1 MQNFKRLLLALAVLN
16 ISHTV
21 YAVNF
26 PAPEVIKI
34 SERLYVLLGP
44 IQHANKKNQG
54 YMINSTVIIG
64 DKGVVLVDPGGTDEV
79 GHYVKQQVKKITPKP
94 ITHVINTH
102 SHGDHYLG
110 NIAFP
115 EAIIISSVKCR
126 DLVIQTGDIWLRMM
140 ENMVGRPFPNTR
152 PVMASVVLP
161 SHSRTPKTLNGVK
174 LEMWVPAGSHTL
186 GDLMIYLPN
195 DKVLIAGD
203 ILVNGVVPTMQDG
216 VVKNWIKVLREIQQ
230 IDANIYV
237 PGHGALMKRDQVKS
251 LHDAINTFYS
261 GVREGYLAE
270 LSESE
275 IRKKLDLSGWEKLE
289 RAYVIGRNINR
300 AYLEIEQDL
309 F

>member
-1 MQNFKRLLLALAVLN
+1 MQNFNKLLLALALLT
-16 ISHTV
+16 ISHTL

-26 PAPEVIKI
+26 PSPKVVKI
-34 SERLYVLLGP
+34 NERLYVLLGP
-44 IQHANKKNQG
+44 VQHANKMNQG

-64 DKGVVLVDPGGTDEV
+64 DKGVILVDPGGTDEV
-79 GHYVKQQVKKITPKP
+79 GHFIRQQVKKVTVKP
-94 ITHVINTH
+94 VTHVINTH

-115 EAIIISSVKCR
+115 EAMIISSEKCR
-126 DLVIQTGDIWLRMM
+126 ELVIQTGDVWLRMM
-140 ENMVGRPFPNTR
+140 ENMVGRPFPKTR
-152 PVMASVVLP
+152 PVAASVVYP
-161 SHSRTPKTLNGVK
+161 AHSKTSTTLNGVE
-174 LEMWVPAGSHTL
+174 LVYWVPAGSHTD

-195 DKVLIAGD
+195 EKVLIAGD

-216 VVKNWIKVLREIQQ
+216 VVKNWIKVLKEILQL
-230 IDANIYV
+230 DVRIYV
-237 PGHGALMKRDQVKS
+237 PGHGALMKRDQVTS
-251 LHDAINTFYS
+251 QHDAIDRFYT

-270 LSESE
+270 LTENE
-275 IRKKLDLSGWEKLE
+275 IRKKLDLSEWEKLE